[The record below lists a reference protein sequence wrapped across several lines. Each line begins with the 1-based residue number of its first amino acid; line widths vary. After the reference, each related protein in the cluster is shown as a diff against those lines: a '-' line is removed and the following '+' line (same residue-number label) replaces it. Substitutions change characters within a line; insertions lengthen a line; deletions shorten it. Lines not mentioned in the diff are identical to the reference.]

1 MLTPKRNQWVFWLNN
16 KDQLSIYHIVN
27 SIGFRSYSKLK
38 KKKKLLGLKV
48 VNIYIYIFMVNQKI
62 GLSLVRPSCHPRPR
76 GSFT

>member
-38 KKKKLLGLKV
+38 KKKKAFRVKSG
-48 VNIYIYIFMVNQKI
+48 
-62 GLSLVRPSCHPRPR
+62 
-76 GSFT
+76 